1 MAQSQNVNKGRKQ
14 TAQPGVAG
22 LNNLSNGNPANQNA
36 HISVVQDARRP
47 EEFDF
52 ECVVNSKFKNSKVW
66 FCEKCRFLTTDFDDY
81 SSHIMEHAVMRF
93 YCFYC
98 NHVSYSEAELNH
110 HVEQHTRVHP
120 FKCQFCDYRAVKK
133 DYVEIHMKRI
143 HNAPAEKVSSAKVTR
158 KSKPVSLPS
167 ALPRDPTSSRVA
179 PLRTKNITTRVD
191 EGRPMDGTLDAN
203 ILPKVEV
210 ELLAPLNEPI
220 QHNRPLTV
228 SFPEVGTIP
237 PGCLVELVEVKTVN
251 GTKELKL
258 RLVTQQ
264 SNGSVAKACR
274 TTTSQN
280 ATLCK
285 SSTSNATPTTEK
297 AVKKRTCTAN
307 ISTRQINNQKQKDLT
322 TSPSTNGIQL
332 RKHSEELLVMVKDE
346 PKENVNQPFD
356 IEEAKEESCD
366 SAQKSESFT
375 SFTPVSSVS
384 MMGNVKGTTS
394 PSVSNEEV
402 APVAL
407 SSLVLCNSRRSNPII
422 PSPTNQPKEDETC
435 HVADS
440 NTSGWTQS
448 QNPLV
453 DDVPGPNGF
462 PVISAVFSLSSPQL
476 LAVALRTIALGNNMP
491 SATIEQGNINNSL
504 ILTPAKTTAV
514 GKVHE
519 HKIKPGNTDMAP
531 EGLSSVHKPQMT
543 PKACHQVESAQRSR
557 HTQSLTSNPLSTKEE
572 KNSVTI
578 KLHKKTVLNMNK
590 SPPIVAEKT
599 VKTRDSWIGQI
610 DAEKGSVPRHWKS
623 AANKR
628 DISGRLSSCLK
639 LSLKR
644 IRVEEENETQ
654 QLSSRQ
660 HCTPE
665 LNQRKKKRRR
675 RDMVSGSKTF
685 AHSLDTTGDRVIIC
699 PTPLKED
706 QLVKQPGPN
715 QPVVVLNHPKPQVL
729 RGRVG
734 METIPDVGPTCHI
747 MKMKLSKVMGHKYEV
762 IGCTVKA
769 SP

>member
-1 MAQSQNVNKGRKQ
+1 MAVDLDTEHMLLAGRKK

-22 LNNLSNGNPANQNA
+22 LNNLSNGNPANQNT
-36 HISVVQDARRP
+36 HNSFVQDSRRP
-47 EEFDF
+47 DEFDF

-133 DYVEIHMKRI
+133 DYVEMHMKRI
-143 HNAPAEKVSSAKVTR
+143 HNAPPEKVSSALPR
-158 KSKPVSLPS
+158 GPKPASLPS
-167 ALPRDPTSSRVA
+167 ALPRDPTLSGILNTRVA

-258 RLVTQQ
+258 RLVSQQ
-264 SNGSVAKACR
+264 SNGSVMKACR

-285 SSTSNATPTTEK
+285 SSMSNATPTREK
-297 AVKKRTCTAN
+297 PVKKRTCTGN
-307 ISTRQINNQKQKDLT
+307 ISTRQINDQKQKDLT
-322 TSPSTNGIQL
+322 TAPSTNGIQL
-332 RKHSEELLVMVKDE
+332 KKHSEELLVMVKD
-346 PKENVNQPFD
+346 VNQPFE
-356 IEEAKEESCD
+356 IKKEEVKEENCD
-366 SAQKSESFT
+366 SVQKSERLHSFT
-375 SFTPVSSVS
+375 AVSSVS
-384 MMGNVKGTTS
+384 MMGNVNGTKS
-394 PSVSNEEV
+394 PFV
-402 APVAL
+402 APAAM
-407 SSLVLCNSRRSNPII
+407 SSFVLCNPRSSTLVI
-422 PSPTNQPKEDETC
+422 PTPTNQPKEDETC

-440 NTSGWTQS
+440 ITSGWTQS
-448 QNPLV
+448 ENPLV
-453 DDVPGPNGF
+453 DDVPGPKGF

-476 LAVALRTIALGNNMP
+476 LAVALRTIALGNNSP
-491 SATIEQGNINNSL
+491 SATGEQGNVKNSL

-514 GKVHE
+514 CKGHE
-519 HKIKPGNTDMAP
+519 HKINPGNTDMAP
-531 EGLSSVHKPQMT
+531 ECLSSVHAPQMI
-543 PKACHQVESAQRSR
+543 PKTCHQVQSAQCSR
-557 HTQSLTSNPLSTKEE
+557 HTQSLTSNPLSTKGEN
-572 KNSVTI
+572 NSVTI
-578 KLHKKTVLNMNK
+578 KLHKKTVLNMKK
-590 SPPIVAEKT
+590 SPPKVAKKT
-599 VKTRDSWIGQI
+599 VNTRDSWIGQI
-610 DAEKGSVPRHWKS
+610 DTEKGSVPRHWKS
-623 AANKR
+623 SANKR

-644 IRVEEENETQ
+644 IRVEEE
-654 QLSSRQ
+654 SSLQR
-660 HCTPE
+660 CTPE
-665 LNQRKKKRRR
+665 LNQRRKKRRR

-685 AHSLDTTGDRVIIC
+685 THLLDTTGDRVIIC

-715 QPVVVLNHPKPQVL
+715 QPVVVLNHPKPLVL
-729 RGRVG
+729 RGRLG
-734 METIPDVGPTCHI
+734 METIPDIGPTCHI
-747 MKMKLSKVMGHKYEV
+747 MKMKLSKVMGHTYEV